1 MKRQSIGVILAA
13 AFAWALVLAVAP
25 GIHERIHADATR
37 ADHGCVVTLLHS
49 GSYHHFVP
57 PACAP
62 ALHPMMFGPVC
73 NAFAPRSRAALFLSA
88 RIFEHAPPALS

>member
-1 MKRQSIGVILAA
+1 MKRQSIGAILAA

-25 GIHERIHADATR
+25 GLHERIHADA
-37 ADHGCVVTLLHS
+37 AQVHHGCVVTLLQS

-62 ALHPMMFGPVC
+62 AGPARMFGRLC
-73 NAFAPRSRAALFLSA
+73 TLLAPPSTPPLFLSA
-88 RIFEHAPPALS
+88 SVLEHAPPLRS